1 MSDDVDTHVLR
12 KYNVQSKLGK
22 GVRVK
27 QRRHALGAACVYL
40 HARRGKVTS
49 VLVLP
54 LHSFRRM
61 ASCGKLL
68 TSGPA
73 TPSR

>member
-49 VLVLP
+49 VLVL
-54 LHSFRRM
+54 S
-61 ASCGKLL
+61 SSTLL
-68 TSGPA
+68 GVWHRVES
-73 TPSR
+73 S